1 MVLAMLSTLKA
12 TIHGDRIEWH
22 ETTENIVPSDR
33 PVEVLVTI
41 LARHLNG
48 PSPEEQGRLRVAAL
62 QKLAAINAFSEIDKP
77 VQWQQETR
85 KDRELP
91 GRES

>member
-1 MVLAMLSTLKA
+1 MLSTLKA

-41 LARHLNG
+41 LARHLDG
-48 PSPEEQGRLRVAAL
+48 PSLEDRCRLRVAAL
-62 QKLAAINAFSEIDKP
+62 QKLVAIDAFSEIDKP
-77 VQWQQETR
+77 VQWQQEAR
-85 KDRELP
+85 RDRELP